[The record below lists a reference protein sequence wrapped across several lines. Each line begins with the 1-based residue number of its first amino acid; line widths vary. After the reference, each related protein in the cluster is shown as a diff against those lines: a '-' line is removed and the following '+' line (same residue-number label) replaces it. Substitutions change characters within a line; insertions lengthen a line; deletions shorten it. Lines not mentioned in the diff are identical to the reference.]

1 MLAYDFFALR
11 FRRNQSS
18 TASKPRAAI
27 PPITPPAM
35 APVLE
40 VFPAAPSVEE
50 GAPAEGAVVVGLPPT
65 VGVWEALAPVVV
77 VVASAV
83 PVEEVLVESAEVVLL
98 VLPGF
103 VALGAPV
110 VFLVVV
116 LEMAGWRR

>member
-1 MLAYDFFALR
+1 
-11 FRRNQSS
+11 
-18 TASKPRAAI
+18 
-27 PPITPPAM
+27 M

-40 VFPAAPSVEE
+40 VFPVAPSVEE

-65 VGVWEALAPVVV
+65 VGVWEALAAV

-110 VFLVVV
+110 VLLVVV
-116 LEMAGWRR
+116 LEMAGWRH

>member
-1 MLAYDFFALR
+1 
-11 FRRNQSS
+11 
-18 TASKPRAAI
+18 
-27 PPITPPAM
+27 M

-50 GAPAEGAVVVGLPPT
+50 GAPAEGAVAVGLPPR
-65 VGVWEALAPVVV
+65 VGVWEALAPV

-98 VLPGF
+98 VLPEF